1 MKKRYRIKSKYRFT
15 LFVAIM
21 LVLVISM
28 VGTFTGNNTVESLTK
43 VTYAEVQVEPGDT
56 LWDLAKSFGPPD
68 QDLRKVVFE
77 ICKINHVSADTIYP
91 GQTLR
96 IPLYI

>member
-15 LFVAIM
+15 LFAAIM

-56 LWDLAKSFGPPD
+56 LWDLAKVFGPD
-68 QDLRKVVFE
+68 DTDTRKVVYE
-77 ICKINHVSADTIYP
+77 ICKVNHISADSIYP
-91 GQTLR
+91 GQILL
-96 IPLYI
+96 IPAYI